1 MKKWERN
8 LIHTGRGTFEIFSAG
23 KGEPLCVTHHYS
35 IFNETGDYF
44 ADEFTKTHKVI
55 LVNLREAGGSEKAHE
70 PYQLSLLE
78 SIFDVEAVRKAM
90 GYEQWMF
97 AGHSTGGMLGIMY
110 GIYFSSSLN
119 GLVIAGAS
127 AREYYTFSKECIYH
141 SSHPQFQI
149 MQNYNERLKRPDLSS
164 EERKEISVY
173 RTKLSLHKP
182 EKYEEYFRKSIH
194 KKLSAIRMNF
204 MNRELQVFDVTRKL
218 PLISA
223 PTLVMCGRHD
233 VQCPLEYSI
242 EMAEGI
248 RDAEL
253 TVFERSNHYPFLE
266 ENALFHEKL
275 TQFLKRIY

>member
-1 MKKWERN
+1 MKKWQRDLLQTER
-8 LIHTGRGTFEIFSAG
+8 GSFEIFTAG

-55 LVNLREAGGSEKAHE
+55 LVNLREAGESEKAHE

-78 SIFDVEAVRKAM
+78 TIFDLEAVRKAM
-90 GYEQWMF
+90 GQDQWIF

-110 GIYFSSSLN
+110 GIYFSSSLK
-119 GLVIAGAS
+119 GLVIAGAA
-127 AREYYTFSKECIYH
+127 ARDYFTFSEGCIYH
-141 SSHPQFQI
+141 SSHPQFQL
-149 MQNYNERLKRPDLSS
+149 MQNFNERLKQPDLSA
-164 EERKEISVY
+164 EERKEISVN
-173 RTKLSLHKP
+173 RTKLSLYNP
-182 EKYEEYFRKSIH
+182 EKYEEYFSKSIH
-194 KKLSAIRMNF
+194 KKLSAVRMNF

-223 PTLVMCGRHD
+223 PALIMCGRHD

-242 EMAEGI
+242 EMAGGI

-253 TVFERSNHYPFLE
+253 VVFERSNHYPFLE
-266 ENALFHEKL
+266 EHEEFHEKL
-275 TQFLKRIY
+275 DSFLKRI